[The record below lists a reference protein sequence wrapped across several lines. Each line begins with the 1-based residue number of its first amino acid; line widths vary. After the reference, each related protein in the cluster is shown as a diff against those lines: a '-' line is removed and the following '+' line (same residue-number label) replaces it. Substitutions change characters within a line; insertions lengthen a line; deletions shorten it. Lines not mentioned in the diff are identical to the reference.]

1 MPANLTPEYLQAE
14 SRYREAAT
22 VEEKLSALE
31 QMLATIP
38 KHKGT
43 EKMQADIK
51 RRIAKLRS
59 QMQQRRP
66 ASRGRPFYHIE
77 REGAGQVVLVGPPNA
92 GKSTL
97 LRALTNATPEVAP
110 YPFTTRIPL
119 PGMMAFENVQVQLVD
134 LPAISVEFDV
144 GWLYGLIRTADA
156 AALVVDLG
164 TDDVLTQIDQVT
176 DLLARARLRLVRDP
190 RQPGEVRAL
199 VVANKLD
206 APGASARLALVEEA
220 LEGALPVVPVS
231 AEQGTGL
238 LTLRRA
244 LFEVLGVIRV
254 YSKPPGRKAD
264 TSAPFVLR
272 RGATV
277 LDAAEAIH
285 KDLAARLRYARLWGR
300 NEFSGQMVGR
310 HHVLE
315 DGDIIELHA

>member
-1 MPANLTPEYLQAE
+1 MPANLTPEYLEAE
-14 SRYREAAT
+14 SRYRAAAT
-22 VEEKLSALE
+22 PEDKLAALE

-66 ASRGRPFYHIE
+66 AARSRPLYHVE

-97 LRALTNATPEVAP
+97 LRALTNASPEVAP
-110 YPFTTRIPL
+110 YPFTTRVPL
-119 PGMMAFENVQVQLVD
+119 PGMMTFENVQVQLVD
-134 LPAISVEFDV
+134 LPAVSVEFDV
-144 GWLYGLIRTADA
+144 GWLYGIIRSADA

-164 TDDVLTQIDQVT
+164 TDEVLTQIDQVRE
-176 DLLARARLRLVRDP
+176 LLARARLRLVREP
-190 RQPGEVRAL
+190 RQPGELRAL
-199 VVANKLD
+199 VAANKLD
-206 APGASARLALVEEA
+206 APGAASRLALVEEL
-220 LEGALPVVPVS
+220 LEGALPVIPVS

-238 LTLRRA
+238 ETLRRA
-244 LFEVLGVIRV
+244 LFDLLGVIRV

-264 TSAPFVLR
+264 TSAPFILR

-277 LDAAEAIH
+277 LDAARAIH
-285 KDLAARLRYARLWGR
+285 KDLAERLRYARLWGR
-300 NEFSGQMVGR
+300 NEFSGQMVSR

-315 DGDIIELHA
+315 DGDIIEIHA